1 MSKSLTELVVG
12 SAAAVELPRERGHR
26 AAILLLALAAAALMV
41 ALTLYGFDYYWLDQ
55 VSRPHSPKHAQLRP
69 GGVVGIRLGI
79 LGIVLL
85 FLIYLYPIRKR
96 WAWLGSKG
104 STKHWFDYHILLGL
118 VAPVVVSFHASFKA
132 QGLAGLAYWTMAVLT
147 ASGIVGRYLYAQIP
161 RSRAAAESSLK
172 QLEASSTQRG
182 RMVEASAGFAQVVR
196 LPDIREVQ
204 AMSSVRALWLMLAW
218 DLQQPLLLWR
228 VRRRL
233 SPGRGLLTLGGVLS
247 TGDAALEQAIR
258 ETRRQVVMTRK
269 ILLLSKA
276 EKIFHL
282 WHVLHRPFSISL
294 AILVLLHLAIVFL
307 FGYY

>member
-1 MSKSLTELVVG
+1 MSKSIAELAVG
-12 SAAAVELPRERGHR
+12 SSSADAARERRHR
-26 AAILLLALAAAALMV
+26 AWILLLALAAAALAV
-41 ALTLYGFDYYWLDQ
+41 ALTLYGFDYYRLDQ
-55 VSRPHSPKHAQLRP
+55 VHRPHSPKHAELRP
-69 GGVVGIRLGI
+69 GGVIGIRLGI
-79 LGIVLL
+79 LGIILL

-104 STKHWFDYHILLGL
+104 STQHWFDYHILLGL

-147 ASGIVGRYLYAQIP
+147 ASGIIGRYLYAQIP

-172 QLEASSTQRG
+172 RLEASSTQRS
-182 RMVEASAGFAQVVR
+182 REVEAAAGFAEVVR

-204 AMSSVRALWLMLAW
+204 AMSSVRALWLMLVW
-218 DLQQPLLLWR
+218 DLGQPMLLWK

-233 SPGRGLLTLGGVLS
+233 SASRGLLALGGVLS
-247 TGDAALEQAIR
+247 TGDAALETAIH
-258 ETRRQVVMTRK
+258 ETRRQVVMTRR
-269 ILLLSKA
+269 ILLLSRA
-276 EKIFHL
+276 ERIFHL
-282 WHVLHRPFSISL
+282 WHVLHRPFSVSL